1 MPTPVVVLNMHYSGL
16 GIARSLAPAGIPV
29 FGLSAYDDFPGSSS
43 KYCSFFKSP
52 DSLLAPLELKE
63 FLLEF
68 AARFDCKPIL
78 LPTRD
83 HDIEFLLSNR
93 ADLETRFV
101 IPLASRA
108 IIEGAMN
115 KDRCFAAAREC
126 GIALPQ
132 SFTINSGDEL
142 RQLENS
148 IPFPAI
154 IKPLYAKQW
163 RRPGIWQTV
172 QQQKAVHVENFE
184 ELQAF
189 YALIEPLDPLATVQ
203 EYVPGPESSLVIFGS
218 YCRPGGNVRAFF
230 TARKLLQVP
239 PLRGTGVIVE
249 GLPLPGIVEP
259 SRRLLKALD
268 FAGISEIEFKVHDT
282 TKVPYLIEVN
292 PRHWDQHEL
301 GTACGVNLSME
312 LYRDFAGPDPAPATR
327 DDGSGPLQQEATVRW
342 IAEQD
347 LLLYALSAVKNG
359 EATVSEILRLAR
371 KPRRFAVSDTTD
383 LRPTFKQAGNVAR
396 QILGLARIKPGIARS
411 R

>member
-43 KYCSFFKSP
+43 KYCSFFKTP

-63 FLLEF
+63 FLLKF

-142 RQLENS
+142 RQLEDS

-172 QQQKAVHVENFE
+172 QQQKAVHVESFE
-184 ELQAF
+184 ELLAF
-189 YALIEPLDPLATVQ
+189 YSKIEALDPLATVQ
-203 EYVPGPESSLVIFGS
+203 QYIPGPEASLVIFGS
-218 YCRPGGNVRAFF
+218 YCRVGGEVRAYF
-230 TARKLLQVP
+230 TCRKLLQVP

-249 GLPLPGIVEP
+249 GLPIPEIVAP
-259 SRRLLKALD
+259 SQRLLQNLG
-268 FAGISEIEFKVHDT
+268 FSGISEIEFKVHEQT
-282 TKVPYLIEVN
+282 GVPYLIEIN

-312 LYRDFAGPDPAPATR
+312 LYLDVTQPNRAGSANAHAAP
-327 DDGSGPLQQEATVRW
+327 QQNPESVRW

-347 LLLYALSAVKNG
+347 LIHYALSAVPSG
-359 EATVSEILRLAR
+359 EISAATLRQLIR
-371 KPRRFAVSDTTD
+371 KPRRFSVCDSNDP
-383 LRPTFKQAGNVAR
+383 RPAFKQAGNLAR
-396 QILGLARIKPGIARS
+396 QLANRVAS
-411 R
+411 RFKRGERK